1 MDDDTLQGVIF
12 EEGEAISLA
21 ELCQLCCV
29 EVEWITT
36 LVNEGILEPIGFR
49 HKNWIFSGS
58 ALRRTRIVKHLQQ
71 DLDINIAG
79 AALVLVLVLELLEER
94 NMLLAKLNSH

>member
-12 EEGEAISLA
+12 EEGEAISLD
-21 ELCQLCCV
+21 ELCQLCSV

-36 LVNEGILEPIGFR
+36 LVNEGILEPVEFR

-58 ALRRTRIVKHLQQ
+58 ALRRIRVVKHLQQ

-79 AALVLVLVLELLEER
+79 VALVLELLEER
-94 NMLLAKLNSH
+94 NMLLAKSDSYQ